1 MRIFIV
7 VLLATL
13 NVPAVADD
21 HQKDKGLQKE
31 ENKVC
36 FLGYKD
42 HRSFLKDKVDYDFP
56 ELESCRKGDVVAFGY
71 ERMNY
76 GSLIAAAARLCNL
89 SETHVL
95 IEDARKG
102 LICTFTGKVLPIVEI
117 KK

>member
-7 VLLATL
+7 VLLAIL
-13 NVPAVADD
+13 NVPALADD
-21 HQKDKGLQKE
+21 HQKDEGLQKE

-36 FLGYKD
+36 YLGYKG
-42 HRSFLKDKVDYDFP
+42 HRILKDTVDYDFP
-56 ELESCRKGDVVAFGY
+56 ELTSCREGDVVAFGY
-71 ERMNY
+71 EKQRY
-76 GSLIAAAARLCNL
+76 GSLIAAAARICKL